1 MKFIGLTLA
10 TVLLLA
16 DTSSAHKL
24 HHHRPHHDHSMIQ
37 VNLKLN
43 DEILGEVNEK
53 LNKAQSLMQTK
64 SEPACDDDCKKNC
77 DEKADSMIR
86 ELKNPLHEITWNC
99 KNNYNV
105 YTTDYDPEHNHFD
118 RIAQDVMD
126 VNRVMNKISVL
137 EKERKE
143 PWTWN

>member
-1 MKFIGLTLA
+1 M
-10 TVLLLA
+10 
-16 DTSSAHKL
+16 
-24 HHHRPHHDHSMIQ
+24 
-37 VNLKLN
+37 
-43 DEILGEVNEK
+43 
-53 LNKAQSLMQTK
+53 
-64 SEPACDDDCKKNC
+64 EPACDDDCKKNC

-126 VNRVMNKISVL
+126 VQRVMNKITDL
-137 EKERKE
+137 EKQR
-143 PWTWN
+143 